1 MSEYRV
7 AIDRRFLIHPADL
20 TRLVT
25 SGLLATEPKRSE
37 VPRYGWRC
45 QLCSEDG
52 HIGECDPA
60 AIERADARLAC
71 LFETSNLAPKKRH
84 VGLGPVMP

>member
-1 MSEYRV
+1 MSAHYV

-20 TRLVT
+20 TKLVT
-25 SGLLATEPKRSE
+25 SGFLTSEPKRSE

-45 QLCSEDG
+45 QLCFEDG

-71 LFETSNLAPKKRH
+71 MFETSNLAPKKRH